1 MKTKF
6 YSFEKATDT
15 SADLYIYGDIVSYEW
30 DESDVSAFGFKKELE
45 ELGDILELNVHIN
58 SLGGSTYQGLTI
70 YNLLKQHKAK
80 INMYIDGIAAS
91 AASIIAM
98 AGDKVYMPRTSMMMI
113 HNCWTWLEGNA
124 KELRK
129 TADDMDKLAKAYKAA
144 YLSKI
149 NITEEKLDKLLDE
162 ESYLTADEC
171 VEMGFADEVLE
182 LDEKNLVN
190 QYSSRLLCNLV
201 NKLKEKPKQKEK
213 NIELSDQS
221 IEKIKKAIISELEEK
236 QIKDL
241 QSEKMQELL
250 VTPEQQKLDIKE
262 IIQETIKQLEED
274 LLKGNQKETHVGLL
288 KNKVKEDAWA
298 SFFNTK
304 K

>member
-1 MKTKF
+1 MKNKF
-6 YSFEKATDT
+6 YSFEKSTDT

-124 KELRK
+124 KDLRK
-129 TADDMDKLAKAYKAA
+129 TADDMDKLATAYKAA

-182 LDEKNLVN
+182 LDEKSLVN

-201 NKLKEKPKQKEK
+201 NKTRRKSEEKDK
-213 NIELSDQS
+213 S
-221 IEKIKKAIISELEEK
+221 INLNEESVQKIKNAIISELENRQIINKTKEEQKNNLK
-236 QIKDL
+236 Q
-241 QSEKMQELL
+241 
-250 VTPEQQKLDIKE
+250 V
-262 IIQETIKQLEED
+262 
-274 LLKGNQKETHVGLL
+274 N
-288 KNKVKEDAWA
+288 EDAWA

>member
-1 MKTKF
+1 MKNKF
-6 YSFEKATDT
+6 YCFEKATDS

-45 ELGDILELNVHIN
+45 ELGDISELNVHIN

-98 AGDKVYMPRTSMMMI
+98 AGDKVFMPKTSMIMI
-113 HNCWTWLEGNA
+113 HNCWTGIIGNA

-129 TADDMDKLAKAYKAA
+129 TADDMDKIAVAYKAA

-149 NITEEKLDKLLDE
+149 NIDEEKLDELLEE

-171 VEMGFADEVLE
+171 VEMGFADEVLD
-182 LDEKNLVN
+182 LDEKNSIN
-190 QYSSRLLCNLV
+190 QYSSRFLFNLV
-201 NKLKEKPKQKEK
+201 NKLRKKPEEKDESINLNEK
-213 NIELSDQS
+213 S
-221 IEKIKKAIISELEEK
+221 IQKIKNAIISELEERNL
-236 QIKDL
+236 I
-241 QSEKMQELL
+241 
-250 VTPEQQKLDIKE
+250 
-262 IIQETIKQLEED
+262 
-274 LLKGNQKETHVGLL
+274 
-288 KNKVKEDAWA
+288 NKVQNGEGQENNLKPIKEDAWA

>member
-1 MKTKF
+1 MKNKF
-6 YSFEKATDT
+6 YCFEKATDS

-45 ELGDILELNVHIN
+45 ELGDISELNVHIN

-70 YNLLKQHKAK
+70 YNLLKQNKAK

-98 AGDKVYMPRTSMMMI
+98 AGDKIFMPKTAMMMI

-129 TADDMDKLAKAYKAA
+129 TADDMDKLATAYKAA

-149 NITEEKLDKLLDE
+149 NITEERLDELLEE

-171 VEMGFADEVLE
+171 IEMGFADEILE
-182 LDEKNLVN
+182 LEEKNSIN
-190 QYSSRLLCNLV
+190 QYSSRFLFNLV
-201 NKLKEKPKQKEK
+201 NKLRKSPEEKDKSINLNAK
-213 NIELSDQS
+213 S
-221 IEKIKKAIISELEEK
+221 IEKIKNVIISELEERNL
-236 QIKDL
+236 I
-241 QSEKMQELL
+241 
-250 VTPEQQKLDIKE
+250 
-262 IIQETIKQLEED
+262 
-274 LLKGNQKETHVGLL
+274 
-288 KNKVKEDAWA
+288 NKVQNDDGQKNNLKPIKEDAWA